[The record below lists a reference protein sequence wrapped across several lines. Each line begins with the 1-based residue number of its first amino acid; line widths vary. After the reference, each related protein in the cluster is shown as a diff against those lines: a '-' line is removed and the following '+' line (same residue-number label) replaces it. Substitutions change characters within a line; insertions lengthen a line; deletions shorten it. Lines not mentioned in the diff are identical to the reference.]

1 MFDLARFGL
10 SDTFE
15 VSAAV
20 PELAEGAGTIRET
33 AKRLARYFS
42 EQVVDKKTG
51 ERSLALV
58 QCFLGCPFADL
69 PTDLQAIAATAS
81 PASSALPR
89 QVCLTLLTSVGDGAG
104 GSDPRVRN
112 ASTVLVPSAAA
123 DVLAPL
129 AAHITEQLRRC
140 DDPGG
145 ALLRADVGYAIGY
158 VPDAGQSAV
167 LGDISDLVV
176 TYGIASALSITA
188 RFGSQRSVT
197 MVLYSKTR
205 IPERT
210 ADAFAPVAMGLK
222 LALIEYVAFGVPDL
236 GGRPITSDGNVD
248 SLDWREVLREQNA
261 ALRELLHLRH
271 EIALGESSQ
280 LEQALELAERRAEE
294 LAESESALAGSQAR
308 ASAIVRASLDA
319 VVVMDAN
326 GRIVEWNPSAER
338 IFGYS
343 SEEAVGEDLGDLIV
357 PDELRS
363 RHHRGLEQYQETGRG
378 PLLGRRVEITAL
390 RHDGTTFPVEL
401 TITAVTG
408 GGRQLFTGF
417 IRDVTE
423 RRAEQAALVESRE
436 SFAQIARALQQSL
449 LPAALPTVPGV
460 EVAAVFH
467 PSRAGSDVGGDFYD
481 VFRVGRT
488 DLILSLGDVCGKGPE
503 AAAITAIARHTIRA
517 VAEDLRHPTAI
528 LRRVNTVLQD
538 HHIGERFCSAVTAR
552 AIPIVRG
559 LRLSVCCAGHDPP
572 VIVRADGQVH
582 RVGVPGQLLGIL
594 PEIRLYEET
603 AQLAYGDTV
612 VLYTDGVTEA
622 MHAGEQFGEDRLAGA
637 LLESRHGS
645 VSDMMNHV
653 LEEVLAF
660 GGDGPRDDIAI
671 LAIRAVGPG

>member
-20 PELAEGAGTIRET
+20 PDLAEGTGTVRET
-33 AKRLARYFS
+33 AKRLVGYFS
-42 EQVVDKKTG
+42 EQVIDKRTG

-58 QCFLGCPFADL
+58 QCFLGCPFAEL

-89 QVCLTLLTSVGDGAG
+89 QWCLTLLASVGDGPC
-104 GSDPRVRN
+104 GSDPRILG

-123 DVLAPL
+123 DMLAPVS
-129 AAHITEQLRRC
+129 AHIIERLQSG
-140 DDPGG
+140 DVPAG
-145 ALLRADVGYAIGY
+145 ALLRADTNYAIGY
-158 VPDAGQSAV
+158 VPDARQSDV
-167 LGDISDLVV
+167 LSHMSDVVV
-176 TYGIASALSITA
+176 TYGITSALAITA
-188 RFGSQRSVT
+188 RFGPQRSVT
-197 MVLYSKTR
+197 MVLYSKTH

-210 ADAFAPVAMGLK
+210 ADAFAPIAMGLK
-222 LALIEYVAFGVPDL
+222 LALIEHVAFGVPDL
-236 GGRPITSDGNVD
+236 GGRPLTSGGDLD
-248 SLDWREVLREQNA
+248 SLDQREVLREKNA

-294 LAESESALAGSQAR
+294 LAQSESALAGSQAR
-308 ASAIVRASLDA
+308 ASAIVGASLDA
-319 VVVMDAN
+319 VVVMDAL
-326 GRIVEWNPSAER
+326 GRIVEWNPSAEK
-338 IFGYS
+338 IFGYTRD
-343 SEEAVGEDLGDLIV
+343 EAVGQDLGELIV

-363 RHHRGLEQYQETGRG
+363 RHHRGLERFLETGHG
-378 PLLGRRVEITAL
+378 PLLGRRVEINAL
-390 RHDGTTFPVEL
+390 RQDGTTFPVEL
-401 TITAVTG
+401 TITAVSG
-408 GGRQLFTGF
+408 GGTQLFTGF

-423 RRAEQAALVESRE
+423 RRAQQAALIESRE

-449 LPAALPTVPGV
+449 LPAAMPTVPGV

-481 VFRVGRT
+481 VFRVGRS
-488 DLILSLGDVCGKGPE
+488 DLMLSLGDVCGKGPE
-503 AAAITAIARHTIRA
+503 AAALTAIARHTIRA

-538 HHIGERFCSAVTAR
+538 HHIGERFCSTVTAR

-559 LRLSVCCAGHDPP
+559 LRLSVCCAGHDRP
-572 VIVRADGQVH
+572 VVVRSDGQLN
-582 RVGVPGQLLGIL
+582 RVGVPGQLLGIF
-594 PEIRLYEET
+594 PEVRLYEET
-603 AQLAYGDTV
+603 AQLAYGDTIV
-612 VLYTDGVTEA
+612 FYTDGVTEA
-622 MHAGEQFGEDRLAGA
+622 MQAGEQFGEDRMAGA

-645 VSDMMNHV
+645 AADMINHV

-660 GGDGPRDDIAI
+660 GGDGPRDDIAM
-671 LAIRAVGPG
+671 LAVRAVGPG